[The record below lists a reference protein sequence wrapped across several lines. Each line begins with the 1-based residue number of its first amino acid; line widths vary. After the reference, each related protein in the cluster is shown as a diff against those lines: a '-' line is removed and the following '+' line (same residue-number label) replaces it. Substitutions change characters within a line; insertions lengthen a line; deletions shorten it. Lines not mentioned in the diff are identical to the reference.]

1 MKRTFKLKTLVVLVA
16 IMMVVALVPN
26 VNAASSID
34 AAKYV
39 NYYENGNTAA
49 SNLEIKAE
57 NITSPERGI
66 TDLAAGDMISV
77 KLDINKIPN
86 LGLQNISVKI
96 GWDNN
101 NLELSTCGMNDV
113 TQVTR
118 LNGRTVSVDAD
129 QVYLMAGPVG
139 KDLQINDCSFGLVT
153 NTSIIH
159 DAEETGVK
167 YINIGAAAE
176 AGYPSTE
183 PGNICELRFKVR
195 DAAAG
200 DCEVFVMNE
209 EKYDGISLVGAVMKD
224 GQLVVG
230 NKAIIDGTDKLDT
243 YIGTNAN
250 TMKVVVKTA
259 SVALRNKDN
268 SKLDNFEL
276 DVSDAANNK
285 KDISDKVVVT
295 PPNSTDDITWET
307 SDPNVATV
315 SNGVVTAVGKGTATI
330 TVKSG
335 NFSDTVD
342 VTVVKNPTSIQFKE
356 STYTVDFDQT
366 IDLADQLTFAP
377 EDADFV
383 PANVEWTLQSGN
395 QYATLT
401 GTTVKGVAKG
411 DAVVKATYGNK
422 TATTTVKVTKLVQD
436 FTMNPTEVTV
446 WKGESAD
453 VTVTTA
459 PEGSEWA
466 TLKIVNEGAGD
477 FYSYETTNT
486 GLKITGVKRDGAND
500 GVANVKVQVDNG
512 RTEALT
518 KNFKITVKENPITGA
533 EITTAPGAKVLRGE
547 TVTLKGKYV
556 TEVPEAEH
564 KTTDNVGTATWTSSD
579 ESIATVDKNG
589 VVTGV
594 KEGVATITYT
604 IAGKTATYDVTVEEK
619 HVEGIVV
626 DQETLDGIAALKEG
640 DVQPGDQIVIP
651 FTVEPEDTTDTP
663 EEIVDAIKAVYDE
676 EAVEVKVE
684 YADGKGTITITY
696 KKAAD
701 SIVAIYT
708 DPDEDEHVADDMEY
722 FEEMRKA
729 IEEYEKTGKLIMDG
743 EEVTEWEDEEGN
755 VVPMTLELAKKLY
768 EEKLA
773 EIFEADAEYA
783 GIYYLRAVVTDPIP
797 EPEEETVDTGDMP
810 VALMGA
816 IMLASVAGIT
826 VSKKILV
833 K

>member
-1 MKRTFKLKTLVVLVA
+1 MKRTFKIRTLVALVA
-16 IMMVVALVPN
+16 VMMVIALVPN
-26 VNAASSID
+26 VKAASSID

-57 NITSPERGI
+57 NLTDAERGL
-66 TDLAAGDMISV
+66 DNLAAGDMISV
-77 KLDINKIPN
+77 KLLINKYPN
-86 LGLQNISVKI
+86 NGLQNISIKI

-101 NLELSTCGMNDV
+101 NLEIATAGMVEGATGSQANQIYV
-113 TQVTR
+113 KP
-118 LNGRTVSVDAD
+118 
-129 QVYLMAGPVG
+129 GPVG
-139 KDLQINDCSFGLVT
+139 TDLGVVANRIGNA
-153 NTSIIH
+153 TSSSIVH
-159 DAEETGVK
+159 DADVDGVK
-167 YINIGAAAE
+167 YINLGYTAQ
-176 AGYPSTE
+176 AGYPSE
-183 PGNICELRFKVR
+183 QVGEILELQFKVR
-195 DAAAG
+195 DNAAG
-200 DCEVFVMNE
+200 DCEVFVLNDVN
-209 EKYDGISLVGAVMKD
+209 YWLSLVGATWNGEDFKTAERIEIA
-224 GQLVVG
+224 GTEG
-230 NKAIIDGTDKLDT
+230 AENKPRLDT
-243 YIGTNAN
+243 YIKTNAN

-259 SVALRNKDN
+259 SISLEQD
-268 SKLDNFEL
+268 DFEL

-295 PPNSTDDITWET
+295 PSNTTDDITWET
-307 SDPNVATV
+307 SDPSVATV

-335 NFSDTVD
+335 NFSDTVG
-342 VTVVKNPTSIQFKE
+342 VTVVKNPTSISFKE
-356 STYTVDFDQT
+356 TAYTVDFNEE
-366 IDLADQLTFAP
+366 IDLADQLTYAP
-377 EDADFV
+377 EDADFD
-383 PANVEWTLQSGN
+383 PANVEWTLQSGS

-453 VTVTTA
+453 VTVTTS

-477 FYSYETTNT
+477 FYSYTTTNT
-486 GLKITGVKRDGAND
+486 GLKITGVKRDGTND
-500 GVANVKVQVDNG
+500 GVANVQVQIDNG

-518 KNFKITVKENPITGA
+518 KPLKITVKENPIVGA
-533 EITTAPGAKVLRGE
+533 EITNDPGQAITRGE
-547 TVTLKGKYV
+547 TYTLEGKYV
-556 TEVPEAEH
+556 TEVDEETVHP
-564 KTTDNVGTATWTSSD
+564 TTDNPGTATWSSSD
-579 ESIATVDKNG
+579 ESVATVDNNG

-594 KEGVATITYT
+594 KEGTATITYT
-604 IAGKTATYDVTVEEK
+604 IAGQSATYEIEVWEK
-619 HVEGIVV
+619 HIDRIVV
-626 DQETLDGIAALKEG
+626 DQETLDGLAALEEG
-640 DVQPGDQIVIP
+640 DVQPGDSIVIP

-663 EEIVDAIKAVYDE
+663 EEIVEAIKAVYDE
-676 EAVEVKVE
+676 DAVDVKVE

-708 DPDEDEHVADDMEY
+708 DEYEADHIADDMEY

-729 IEEYEKTGKLIMDG
+729 IEEYEKTGKLIIDG
-743 EEVTEWEDEEGN
+743 EEITEYEDEDGN
-755 VVPMTLELAKKLY
+755 MVPMTLEYAKQMY
-768 EEKLA
+768 EEELA
-773 EIFEADAEYA
+773 MIFEWDAED

-797 EPEEETVDTGDMP
+797 EPEPEAPETGDMP

>member
-1 MKRTFKLKTLVVLVA
+1 MKRTFKIRTLVALVA
-16 IMMVVALVPN
+16 VMMVIALVPN
-26 VNAASSID
+26 VKAASSID

-57 NITSPERGI
+57 NLTDAERGL
-66 TDLAAGDMISV
+66 DNLAAGDMISV
-77 KLDINKIPN
+77 KLLINKLPN
-86 LGLQNISVKI
+86 AGLQNISIKL

-101 NLELSTCGMNDV
+101 NLEIATAGM
-113 TQVTR
+113 
-118 LNGRTVSVDAD
+118 VSGATGSQANQIYV
-129 QVYLMAGPVG
+129 QPGPVG
-139 KDLQINDCSFGLVT
+139 TDLGVVANRIGNA
-153 NTSIIH
+153 TSSSIVH
-159 DAEETGVK
+159 DADVDGVK
-167 YINIGAAAE
+167 YINLGYTAQ
-176 AGYPSTE
+176 AGYPSAQVGE
-183 PGNICELRFKVR
+183 ILELQFKVR
-195 DAAAG
+195 DNAAG
-200 DCEVFVMNE
+200 DCEVFVLNDVN
-209 EKYDGISLVGAVMKD
+209 YWLSLVGATYNGEEFKTAERIEIA
-224 GQLVVG
+224 GTEG
-230 NKAIIDGTDKLDT
+230 AENKPRLDT
-243 YIGTNAN
+243 YIKTNAN
-250 TMKVVVKTA
+250 TMKVVVKTS
-259 SVALRNKDN
+259 SV
-268 SKLDNFEL
+268 KLHQDDFEL

-285 KDISDKVVVT
+285 KDISDKVEVK
-295 PPNSTDDITWET
+295 PSNKTDDITWDS

-377 EDADFV
+377 EDADFD

-564 KTTDNVGTATWTSSD
+564 KTTDNVGTATWSSSD

-797 EPEEETVDTGDMP
+797 EPEPEAPETGDMP
-810 VALMGA
+810 VVLMGA

>member
-1 MKRTFKLKTLVVLVA
+1 MKRTFKIRTLVALVA
-16 IMMVVALVPN
+16 VMMVIALVPN
-26 VNAASSID
+26 VKAASSID

-57 NITSPERGI
+57 NLTDAERGL
-66 TDLAAGDMISV
+66 DNLAAGDMISV
-77 KLDINKIPN
+77 KLLINKLPN
-86 LGLQNISVKI
+86 AGLQNISIKL

-101 NLELSTCGMNDV
+101 NLEIATAGM
-113 TQVTR
+113 
-118 LNGRTVSVDAD
+118 VSGATGSQANQIYV
-129 QVYLMAGPVG
+129 QPGPVG
-139 KDLQINDCSFGLVT
+139 TDLGVVANRIGNA
-153 NTSIIH
+153 TSSSIVH
-159 DAEETGVK
+159 DADVDGVK
-167 YINIGAAAE
+167 YINLGYTAQ
-176 AGYPSTE
+176 AGYPSE
-183 PGNICELRFKVR
+183 QVGEILELQFKVR
-195 DAAAG
+195 DNAAG
-200 DCEVFVMNE
+200 DCEVFVLNDE
-209 EKYDGISLVGAVMKD
+209 NYWLSLVGATYD
-224 GQLVVG
+224 GEEFKTAERIEIAG
-230 NKAIIDGTDKLDT
+230 THGAENKPRLDT
-243 YIGTNAN
+243 YIKTNAN
-250 TMKVVVKTA
+250 TMKVVVKTS
-259 SVALRNKDN
+259 SV
-268 SKLDNFEL
+268 KLHQDDFEL

-342 VTVVKNPTSIQFKE
+342 VTVVKNPTSIAFKE
-356 STYTVDFDQT
+356 TAYTVDFDQT

-436 FTMNPTEVTV
+436 FTMDPTEVTV
-446 WKGESAD
+446 WKGETVP
-453 VTVTTA
+453 VTVTTS

-477 FYSYETTNT
+477 FYTYTTTNT
-486 GLKITGVKRDGAND
+486 GLTITGVKRDGAND
-500 GVANVKVQVDNG
+500 GVANVKVQIDNG

-518 KNFKITVKENPITGA
+518 KDLKITVKENPITGA
-533 EITTAPGAKVLRGE
+533 EITTAPGATVLRGE
-547 TVTLKGKYV
+547 TLALEGKYV
-556 TEVPEAEH
+556 TEVPETEH

-594 KEGVATITYT
+594 KEGTATITYT
-604 IAGKTATYDVTVEEK
+604 IAGKTATYDIEVYEVHVGMIVMDQDALDAIADAEE
-619 HVEGIVV
+619 IN
-626 DQETLDGIAALKEG
+626 
-640 DVQPGDQIVIP
+640 PGDKVEIP
-651 FTVEPEDTTDTP
+651 FTVEPEDTTDSD
-663 EEIVDAIKAVYDE
+663 EEIL
-676 EAVEVKVE
+676 EAVKAMFNEE
-684 YADGKGTITITY
+684 YADVTVEYKDGEGKVTIEY
-696 KKAAD
+696 KKAGPTYVVVYAGEEAD
-701 SIVAIYT
+701 EERVEWLNEILQGYEDYLATGELPDWWWEDYL
-708 DPDEDEHVADDMEY
+708 DPSELTEEEMAEEKEY
-722 FEEMRKA
+722 FEEEMRYLFEGMA
-729 IEEYEKTGKLIMDG
+729 
-743 EEVTEWEDEEGN
+743 ED
-755 VVPMTLELAKKLY
+755 
-768 EEKLA
+768 
-773 EIFEADAEYA
+773 
-783 GIYYLRAVVTDPIP
+783 GIYIIRANVTDPIP

>member
-1 MKRTFKLKTLVVLVA
+1 MKRTFKLKTLVALVA
-16 IMMVVALVPN
+16 VMMGIALVPN
-26 VNAASSID
+26 VNAASSIA

-49 SNLEIKAE
+49 SNLEIVAE
-57 NITSPERGI
+57 NLTSDERGLEN
-66 TDLAAGDMISV
+66 LAAGDMISV
-77 KLDINKIPN
+77 KLDINKLPN
-86 LGLQNISVKI
+86 AGLQDISVKM
-96 GWDNN
+96 GWDDN
-101 NLELSTCGMNDV
+101 NLEIA
-113 TQVTR
+113 
-118 LNGRTVSVDAD
+118 TVGIVEGTTGPGTS
-129 QVYLMAGPVG
+129 QIYIQPGPVG
-139 KDLQINDCSFGLVT
+139 TKLGIVANQIGAAT
-153 NTSIIH
+153 NPAVVH
-159 DAEETGVK
+159 EAEESGVK
-167 YINIGAAAE
+167 YINLGYTAQ
-176 AGYPSTE
+176 AGFPATTT
-183 PGNICELRFKVR
+183 GNIFEIRFRVR
-195 DAAAG
+195 DNAAG
-200 DCEVFVMNE
+200 DCEVFVMNDVNYWLNIIGAT
-209 EKYDGISLVGAVMKD
+209 YDGTIDDYQTAKRIEIAGTEGARNHPR
-224 GQLVVG
+224 L
-230 NKAIIDGTDKLDT
+230 NT
-243 YIGTNAN
+243 YIKTNAD

-259 SVALRNKDN
+259 SVVLNQD
-268 SKLDNFEL
+268 DFEL
-276 DVSDAANNK
+276 DMSDSANNK
-285 KDISDKVVVT
+285 KDISDKVVLT
-295 PPNSTDDITWET
+295 PSKPTDDMTWKS

-330 TVKSG
+330 TVESG
-335 NFSDTVD
+335 NFSDDVE
-342 VTVVKNPTSIQFKE
+342 VTVVKSPTSIAFKE
-356 STYTVDFDQT
+356 TAYTVDFDQT
-366 IDLADQLTFAP
+366 IDLSNELTYAP
-377 EDADFV
+377 EDADWD
-383 PANVEWTLQSGN
+383 PTKAEWTLQSGS

-401 GTTVKGVAKG
+401 DKTVKGVAKG
-411 DAVVKATYGNK
+411 DAVVKVTYGSK

-436 FTMNPTEVTV
+436 YTMDPTEVTV

-453 VTVTTA
+453 VTITTT

-466 TLKIVNEGAGD
+466 TLKIINEAPGD
-477 FYSYETTNT
+477 FYTYETTNT

-500 GVANVKVQVDNG
+500 GVANVKVQIDGG

-518 KNFKITVKENPITGA
+518 KDLKITVKENPIVGA

-547 TVTLKGKYV
+547 TVTLEGKYV
-556 TEVPEAEH
+556 TEVPETEH

-594 KEGVATITYT
+594 KEGTATITYT

-755 VVPMTLELAKKLY
+755 KVPMTLELAKKLY

-797 EPEEETVDTGDMP
+797 EPEPEAPETGDMP
-810 VALMGA
+810 VVLMGA

>member
-57 NITSPERGI
+57 NLTDAERGL
-66 TDLAAGDMISV
+66 DNLAAGDMISV
-77 KLDINKIPN
+77 KLLINKLPN
-86 LGLQNISVKI
+86 AGLQNISIKM
-96 GWDNN
+96 GWDDR
-101 NLELSTCGMNDV
+101 NLEIATAGMCGISTV
-113 TQVTR
+113 TVD
-118 LNGRTVSVDAD
+118 GEEEPVDAN
-129 QVYLMAGPVG
+129 QVYIRPGAVGKKLQMLDFDFGPV
-139 KDLQINDCSFGLVT
+139 NDPSL
-153 NTSIIH
+153 IH
-159 DAEETGVK
+159 QAEETGVK
-167 YINIGAAAE
+167 YINLGYTAK
-176 AGYPSTE
+176 AGRPATTT
-183 PGNICELRFKVR
+183 GNICELRFKVR

-342 VTVVKNPTSIQFKE
+342 VTVVKNPTSIAFKE
-356 STYTVDFDQT
+356 TAYTVDFDQT

-436 FTMNPTEVTV
+436 FTMDPTEVTV
-446 WKGESAD
+446 WKGETVP
-453 VTVTTA
+453 VTVTTS

-477 FYSYETTNT
+477 FYTYTTTNT
-486 GLKITGVKRDGAND
+486 GLTITGVKRDGAND
-500 GVANVKVQVDNG
+500 GVANVKVQIDNG

-518 KNFKITVKENPITGA
+518 KDLKITVKENPITGA

-547 TVTLKGKYV
+547 TVTLEGKYV
-556 TEVPEAEH
+556 TEVPETEH

-594 KEGVATITYT
+594 KEGTATITYT
-604 IAGKTATYDVTVEEK
+604 IAGKTATYDIEVYEVHVGMIVMDQDALDAIADAEE
-619 HVEGIVV
+619 IN
-626 DQETLDGIAALKEG
+626 
-640 DVQPGDQIVIP
+640 PGDKVEIP
-651 FTVEPEDTTDTP
+651 FTVEPEDTTDSD
-663 EEIVDAIKAVYDE
+663 EEIL
-676 EAVEVKVE
+676 EAVKAMFNEE
-684 YADGKGTITITY
+684 YADVTVEYKDGEGKVTIEY
-696 KKAAD
+696 KKAGPTYVVVYAGEEAD
-701 SIVAIYT
+701 EERVEWLNEILQGYEDYLATGELPDWWWEDYL
-708 DPDEDEHVADDMEY
+708 DPSELTEEEMAEEKEY
-722 FEEMRKA
+722 FEEEMRYLFEGMA
-729 IEEYEKTGKLIMDG
+729 
-743 EEVTEWEDEEGN
+743 ED
-755 VVPMTLELAKKLY
+755 
-768 EEKLA
+768 
-773 EIFEADAEYA
+773 
-783 GIYYLRAVVTDPIP
+783 GIYIIRANVTDPIP
-797 EPEEETVDTGDMP
+797 EPEPEAPETGDMP
-810 VALMGA
+810 VVLMGA

>member
-1 MKRTFKLKTLVVLVA
+1 
-16 IMMVVALVPN
+16 
-26 VNAASSID
+26 
-34 AAKYV
+34 
-39 NYYENGNTAA
+39 
-49 SNLEIKAE
+49 
-57 NITSPERGI
+57 
-66 TDLAAGDMISV
+66 
-77 KLDINKIPN
+77 
-86 LGLQNISVKI
+86 
-96 GWDNN
+96 
-101 NLELSTCGMNDV
+101 
-113 TQVTR
+113 
-118 LNGRTVSVDAD
+118 
-129 QVYLMAGPVG
+129 
-139 KDLQINDCSFGLVT
+139 
-153 NTSIIH
+153 
-159 DAEETGVK
+159 
-167 YINIGAAAE
+167 
-176 AGYPSTE
+176 
-183 PGNICELRFKVR
+183 
-195 DAAAG
+195 
-200 DCEVFVMNE
+200 
-209 EKYDGISLVGAVMKD
+209 
-224 GQLVVG
+224 
-230 NKAIIDGTDKLDT
+230 
-243 YIGTNAN
+243 
-250 TMKVVVKTA
+250 MKVVVKTS
-259 SVALRNKDN
+259 SV
-268 SKLDNFEL
+268 KLHQDDFEL

-285 KDISDKVVVT
+285 KDISDKVEVK
-295 PPNSTDDITWET
+295 PSNKTDDITWDS

-335 NFSDTVD
+335 NFSDDVE
-342 VTVVKNPTSIQFKE
+342 VTVVKSPTSIAFKE
-356 STYTVDFDQT
+356 TAYTVDFDQT

-377 EDADFV
+377 EDADFD

-564 KTTDNVGTATWTSSD
+564 KTTDNV
-579 ESIATVDKNG
+579 SIATVDKNG

-797 EPEEETVDTGDMP
+797 EPEPEAPETGDMP
-810 VALMGA
+810 VVLMGA

>member
-1 MKRTFKLKTLVVLVA
+1 MKRTFKLKTLVALVA
-16 IMMVVALVPN
+16 VMMGIALIPN
-26 VNAASSID
+26 VNAASSIA

-49 SNLEIKAE
+49 SNLEIVAE
-57 NITSPERGI
+57 NLTDAERGLEN
-66 TDLAAGDMISV
+66 LAAGDMISI
-77 KLDINKIPN
+77 KININKLPN
-86 LGLQNISVKI
+86 AGLQNISIKM
-96 GWDNN
+96 GWDDR
-101 NLELSTCGMNDV
+101 NLEIATAGMCGISTV
-113 TQVTR
+113 TVD
-118 LNGRTVSVDAD
+118 GEEEPVDAN
-129 QVYLMAGPVG
+129 QVYIRPGTVGKKLQMLDFDFGPV
-139 KDLQINDCSFGLVT
+139 NDPSL
-153 NTSIIH
+153 IH
-159 DAEETGVK
+159 QAEETGVK
-167 YINIGAAAE
+167 YINLGYTAK
-176 AGYPSTE
+176 AGRPATAV
-183 PGNICELRFKVR
+183 GNICELRFKVR

-209 EKYDGISLVGAVMKD
+209 EKYDGISLVGAVSTD
-224 GQLVVG
+224 TGYVTG
-230 NKAIIDGTDKLDT
+230 DKAIIPGTDKLDT

-335 NFSDTVD
+335 NFSDDVE
-342 VTVVKNPTSIQFKE
+342 VTVVKSPTSIAFKE
-356 STYTVDFDQT
+356 TAYTVDFDQE
-366 IDLADQLTFAP
+366 IDLADQLTYAP
-377 EDADFV
+377 EDADFDA
-383 PANVEWTLQSGN
+383 ANVEWTLQSGS

-436 FTMNPTEVTV
+436 FTMDPTEVTV
-446 WKGESAD
+446 WKGETVP
-453 VTVTTA
+453 VTVTTS

-477 FYSYETTNT
+477 FYTYTTTNT
-486 GLKITGVKRDGAND
+486 GLTITGVKRDGAND
-500 GVANVKVQVDNG
+500 GVANVKVQIDNG

-518 KNFKITVKENPITGA
+518 KDLKITVKENPITGA
-533 EITTAPGAKVLRGE
+533 EITTAPGATVLRGE
-547 TVTLKGKYV
+547 TVTLEGKYV
-556 TEVPEAEH
+556 TEVPETEH
-564 KTTDNVGTATWTSSD
+564 KTTDNVGTATWSSSD

-594 KEGVATITYT
+594 KEGTATITYT
-604 IAGKTATYDVTVEEK
+604 IAGKTATYDIEVYEVHVGMIVMDQDALDAIADAEE
-619 HVEGIVV
+619 IN
-626 DQETLDGIAALKEG
+626 
-640 DVQPGDQIVIP
+640 PGDKVEIP
-651 FTVEPEDTTDTP
+651 FTVEPEDTTDSD
-663 EEIVDAIKAVYDE
+663 EEIL
-676 EAVEVKVE
+676 EAVKAMFNEE
-684 YADGKGTITITY
+684 YADVTVEYKDGEGKVTIEY
-696 KKAAD
+696 KKAGPTYVVVYAGEEAD
-701 SIVAIYT
+701 EERVEWLNEILQGYEDYLATGELPDWWWEDYL
-708 DPDEDEHVADDMEY
+708 DPSELTEEEMAEEKEY
-722 FEEMRKA
+722 FEEEMRYLFEGMA
-729 IEEYEKTGKLIMDG
+729 
-743 EEVTEWEDEEGN
+743 ED
-755 VVPMTLELAKKLY
+755 
-768 EEKLA
+768 
-773 EIFEADAEYA
+773 
-783 GIYYLRAVVTDPIP
+783 GIYIIRANVTDPIP
-797 EPEEETVDTGDMP
+797 EPEPEAPETGDMP
-810 VALMGA
+810 VVLMGA

>member
-16 IMMVVALVPN
+16 IMMGIALIPN

-34 AAKYV
+34 TAKYV

-49 SNLEIKAE
+49 SNLEIVAE
-57 NITSPERGI
+57 NLTDAGRGLEN
-66 TDLAAGDMISV
+66 LAAGDMISI
-77 KLDINKIPN
+77 KININKLPN
-86 LGLQNISVKI
+86 AGLQNISIKM
-96 GWDNN
+96 GWDDR
-101 NLELSTCGMNDV
+101 NLEIATAGMCGISTV
-113 TQVTR
+113 TVD
-118 LNGRTVSVDAD
+118 GEEEPVDAN
-129 QVYLMAGPVG
+129 QVYIRPGTVGKKLQMLDFDFGPV
-139 KDLQINDCSFGLVT
+139 NDPSL
-153 NTSIIH
+153 IH
-159 DAEETGVK
+159 QAEETGVK
-167 YINIGAAAE
+167 YINLGYTAK
-176 AGYPSTE
+176 AGRPATAV
-183 PGNICELRFKVR
+183 GNICELRFKVR

-209 EKYDGISLVGAVMKD
+209 EKYDGISLVGAVSTD
-224 GQLVVG
+224 TGYVTG
-230 NKAIIDGTDKLDT
+230 DKAIIPGTDKLDT
-243 YIGTNAN
+243 YVGTNAN

-259 SVALRNKDN
+259 SLVLNQED
-268 SKLDNFEL
+268 FEL
-276 DVSDAANNK
+276 DLSDSANNK
-285 KDISDKVVVT
+285 KDLSDKVVVT
-295 PPNSTDDITWET
+295 PSDTTDEMTWDSSNT
-307 SDPNVATV
+307 NVATV

-335 NFSDTVD
+335 NFSDDVE
-342 VTVVKNPTSIQFKE
+342 VTVVKSPTSIAFKE
-356 STYTVDFDQT
+356 TAYTVDFDQEL
-366 IDLADQLTFAP
+366 DLTNELTYAP
-377 EDADFV
+377 EDADWDATKAV
-383 PANVEWTLQSGN
+383 WTLQSGS

-401 GTTVKGVAKG
+401 DKTVKGVAKG
-411 DAVVKATYGNK
+411 DAVVKVTYGSK

-436 FTMNPTEVTV
+436 YTMDPTEVTV

-453 VTVTTA
+453 VTITTT

-466 TLKIVNEGAGD
+466 TLKIINEAPGD
-477 FYSYETTNT
+477 FYTYETTNT

-500 GVANVKVQVDNG
+500 GVANVKVQIDGG

-518 KNFKITVKENPITGA
+518 KDLKITVKENPIVGA

-547 TVTLKGKYV
+547 TVTLEGKYV
-556 TEVPEAEH
+556 TEVPETEH

-594 KEGVATITYT
+594 KEGTATITYT

-755 VVPMTLELAKKLY
+755 KVPMTLELAKKLY

-797 EPEEETVDTGDMP
+797 EPEPEAPETGDMP
-810 VALMGA
+810 VVLMGA

>member
-1 MKRTFKLKTLVVLVA
+1 MKRTFKLKTLVALVA
-16 IMMVVALVPN
+16 VMMGIALVPN
-26 VNAASSID
+26 VNAASSIA

-49 SNLEIKAE
+49 SNLEIVAE
-57 NITSPERGI
+57 NLTSAERGLEN
-66 TDLAAGDMISV
+66 LAAGDMISV
-77 KLDINKIPN
+77 KLDINKLPN
-86 LGLQNISVKI
+86 AGLQDISVKM
-96 GWDNN
+96 GWDDN
-101 NLELSTCGMNDV
+101 NLEIA
-113 TQVTR
+113 
-118 LNGRTVSVDAD
+118 TVGIVEGTTGPGTS
-129 QVYLMAGPVG
+129 QIYIQPGPVG
-139 KDLQINDCSFGLVT
+139 TKLGIVANQIGAAT
-153 NTSIIH
+153 NPAVVH
-159 DAEETGVK
+159 EAEESGVK
-167 YINIGAAAE
+167 YINLGYTAQ
-176 AGYPSTE
+176 AGFPATTT
-183 PGNICELRFKVR
+183 GNIFEIRFRVR
-195 DAAAG
+195 DNAAG
-200 DCEVFVMNE
+200 DCEVFVMNDVNYWLNIIGAT
-209 EKYDGISLVGAVMKD
+209 YDGTIDDYQTAKRIEIAGTEGARNHPR
-224 GQLVVG
+224 L
-230 NKAIIDGTDKLDT
+230 NT
-243 YIGTNAN
+243 YIKTNAD

-259 SVALRNKDN
+259 SVVLNQD
-268 SKLDNFEL
+268 DFEL
-276 DVSDAANNK
+276 DMSDSANNK
-285 KDISDKVVVT
+285 KDISDKVVLT
-295 PPNSTDDITWET
+295 PSKPTDDMTWKS

-330 TVKSG
+330 TVESG
-335 NFSDTVD
+335 NFSDDVE
-342 VTVVKNPTSIQFKE
+342 VTVVKSPTSIAFKE
-356 STYTVDFDQT
+356 TAYTVDFDQT
-366 IDLADQLTFAP
+366 IDLSNELTYAP
-377 EDADFV
+377 EDADWD
-383 PANVEWTLQSGN
+383 PTKAEWTLQSGS

-401 GTTVKGVAKG
+401 DKTVKGVAKG
-411 DAVVKATYGNK
+411 DAVVKVTYGSK

-436 FTMNPTEVTV
+436 YTMDPTEVTV

-453 VTVTTA
+453 VTITTT

-466 TLKIVNEGAGD
+466 TLKIINEAPGD
-477 FYSYETTNT
+477 FYTYETTNT

-500 GVANVKVQVDNG
+500 GVANVKVQIDGG

-518 KNFKITVKENPITGA
+518 KDLKITVKENPIVGA

-547 TVTLKGKYV
+547 TVTLEGKYV
-556 TEVPEAEH
+556 TEVPETEH

-594 KEGVATITYT
+594 KEGTATITYT

-755 VVPMTLELAKKLY
+755 KVPMTLELAKKLY

-797 EPEEETVDTGDMP
+797 EPEPEAPETGDMP
-810 VALMGA
+810 VVLMGA

>member
-1 MKRTFKLKTLVVLVA
+1 MKRTFKLKTLVALVA
-16 IMMVVALVPN
+16 VMMGIALVPN
-26 VNAASSID
+26 VNAASSIA

-49 SNLEIKAE
+49 SNLEIVAE
-57 NITSPERGI
+57 NLTSAERGLEN
-66 TDLAAGDMISV
+66 LAAGDMISV
-77 KLDINKIPN
+77 KLDINKLPN
-86 LGLQNISVKI
+86 AGLQDISVKM
-96 GWDNN
+96 GWDDN
-101 NLELSTCGMNDV
+101 NLEIA
-113 TQVTR
+113 
-118 LNGRTVSVDAD
+118 TVGIVEGTTGPGTS
-129 QVYLMAGPVG
+129 QIYIQPGPVG
-139 KDLQINDCSFGLVT
+139 TKLGIVANQIGAAT
-153 NTSIIH
+153 NPAVVH
-159 DAEETGVK
+159 EAEESGVK
-167 YINIGAAAE
+167 YINLGYTAQ
-176 AGYPSTE
+176 AGFPATTT
-183 PGNICELRFKVR
+183 GNIFEIRFRVR
-195 DAAAG
+195 DNAAG
-200 DCEVFVMNE
+200 DCEVFVMNDVNYWLNIVGAT
-209 EKYDGISLVGAVMKD
+209 YDGTIDDYQTAKRIEIAGTEGARNHPR
-224 GQLVVG
+224 L
-230 NKAIIDGTDKLDT
+230 NT
-243 YIGTNAN
+243 YIKTNAD

-259 SVALRNKDN
+259 SVVLNQD
-268 SKLDNFEL
+268 DFEL
-276 DVSDAANNK
+276 DMSDSANNK
-285 KDISDKVVVT
+285 KDISDKVVLT
-295 PPNSTDDITWET
+295 PSKPTDDMTWKS

-330 TVKSG
+330 TVESG
-335 NFSDTVD
+335 NFSDDVE
-342 VTVVKNPTSIQFKE
+342 VTVVKSPTSIAFKE
-356 STYTVDFDQT
+356 TAYTVDFDQT
-366 IDLADQLTFAP
+366 IDLSNELTYAP
-377 EDADFV
+377 EDADWD
-383 PANVEWTLQSGN
+383 PTKAEWTLQSGS
-395 QYATLT
+395 QYATLEDKVVT
-401 GTTVKGVAKG
+401 GVAKG
-411 DAVVKATYGNK
+411 DAVVKVTYGSK

-436 FTMNPTEVTV
+436 YTMDPTEVTV

-453 VTVTTA
+453 VTITTT

-466 TLKIVNEGAGD
+466 TLKIINEAPGD
-477 FYSYETTNT
+477 FYTYETTNT

-500 GVANVKVQVDNG
+500 GVANVKVQIDGG

-518 KNFKITVKENPITGA
+518 KDLKITVKENPIVGA

-547 TVTLKGKYV
+547 TVTLEGKYV
-556 TEVPEAEH
+556 TEVPETEH

-594 KEGVATITYT
+594 KEGTATITYT
-604 IAGKTATYDVTVEEK
+604 IAGKT
-619 HVEGIVV
+619 
-626 DQETLDGIAALKEG
+626 
-640 DVQPGDQIVIP
+640 GDQIVIP

-708 DPDEDEHVADDMEY
+708 DPDKDEHVADDMEY

-755 VVPMTLELAKKLY
+755 KVPMTLELAKKLY

-797 EPEEETVDTGDMP
+797 EPEPEAPETGDMP
-810 VALMGA
+810 VVLMGA

>member
-1 MKRTFKLKTLVVLVA
+1 MKRTFKLKALVVLVA
-16 IMMVVALVPN
+16 VMMGIALVPN

-57 NITSPERGI
+57 NLTSAERGLEN
-66 TDLAAGDMISV
+66 LAAGDMISV
-77 KLDINKIPN
+77 KLLINKLPN
-86 LGLQNISVKI
+86 AGLQNISIKL
-96 GWDNN
+96 GWNNN
-101 NLELSTCGMNDV
+101 NLEIATAGMV
-113 TQVTR
+113 EGATGTQANQIYVVPGAVGEVLKVGKNRIGNATSSSI
-118 LNGRTVSVDAD
+118 VHDAD
-129 QVYLMAGPVG
+129 V
-139 KDLQINDCSFGLVT
+139 D
-153 NTSIIH
+153 
-159 DAEETGVK
+159 GVK
-167 YINIGAAAE
+167 YINLGYTAD
-176 AGYPSTE
+176 AGYPAE
-183 PGNICELRFKVR
+183 DVGEILELQFKVR
-195 DAAAG
+195 DNAAG
-200 DCEVFVMNE
+200 DCEVFVLNDVN
-209 EKYDGISLVGAVMKD
+209 YWLSLVGATYNGEEFKTAERIEIA
-224 GQLVVG
+224 GTEG
-230 NKAIIDGTDKLDT
+230 AENKPRLDT
-243 YIGTNAN
+243 YIKTNAN

-259 SVALRNKDN
+259 SVTLNQ
-268 SKLDNFEL
+268 DNFEL

-295 PPNSTDDITWET
+295 PSNTTDDITWET

-377 EDADFV
+377 EDADFD

-422 TATTTVKVTKLVQD
+422 TATTTVKVTKLVQS
-436 FTMNPTEVTV
+436 FEMNPTEVTV

-466 TLKIVNEGAGD
+466 TLKIVNDQPGD

-533 EITTAPGAKVLRGE
+533 EITTDPGAKVLRGE
-547 TVTLKGKYV
+547 TVTLEGKYV
-556 TEVPEAEH
+556 TEVPETEH

-619 HVEGIVV
+619 HVDLVVV
-626 DQETLDGIAALKEG
+626 DEDTMDGLSELK
-640 DVQPGDQIVIP
+640 PGDILPGDSIVIP
-651 FTVEPEDTTDTP
+651 FTVEPKDTTDTP
-663 EEIVDAIKAVYDE
+663 EEILEAVKAIYDE
-676 EAVEVKVE
+676 DEVDVKVE
-684 YADGKGTITITY
+684 YADGKGTVTITY

-701 SIVAIYT
+701 SIVVVGANDYV
-708 DPDEDEHVADDMEY
+708 D
-722 FEEMRKA
+722 EEML
-729 IEEYEKTGKLIMDG
+729 EEIKEEIAFMQGIVDEFAKTGKIIDG
-743 EEVTEWEDEEGN
+743 ENEDGTPRELEEIELEDGTVIAVKDLTVEKLQELVDEEIQALIKG
-755 VVPMTLELAKKLY
+755 A
-768 EEKLA
+768 A
-773 EIFEADAEYA
+773 ED
-783 GIYYLRAVVTDPIP
+783 GIYIIRVAVTDPIP

>member
-342 VTVVKNPTSIQFKE
+342 VTVVKNPTSIAFKE
-356 STYTVDFDQT
+356 TAYTVDFDQT

-436 FTMNPTEVTV
+436 FTMDPTEVTV
-446 WKGESAD
+446 WKGETVP
-453 VTVTTA
+453 VTVTTS

-477 FYSYETTNT
+477 FYTYTTTNT
-486 GLKITGVKRDGAND
+486 GLTITGVKRDGAND
-500 GVANVKVQVDNG
+500 GVANVKVQIDNG

-518 KNFKITVKENPITGA
+518 KDLKITVKENPITGA
-533 EITTAPGAKVLRGE
+533 EITTAPGATVLRGE
-547 TVTLKGKYV
+547 TLALEGKYV
-556 TEVPEAEH
+556 TEVPETEH

-594 KEGVATITYT
+594 KEGTATITYT
-604 IAGKTATYDVTVEEK
+604 IAGKTATYDIEVYEVHVGMIVMDQDALDAIADAEE
-619 HVEGIVV
+619 IN
-626 DQETLDGIAALKEG
+626 
-640 DVQPGDQIVIP
+640 PGDKVEIP
-651 FTVEPEDTTDTP
+651 FTVEPEDTTDSD
-663 EEIVDAIKAVYDE
+663 EEIL
-676 EAVEVKVE
+676 EAVKAMFNEE
-684 YADGKGTITITY
+684 YADVTVEYKDGEGKVTIEY
-696 KKAAD
+696 KKAGPTYVVVYAGEEAD
-701 SIVAIYT
+701 EERVEWLNEILQGYEDYLATGELPDWWWEDYL
-708 DPDEDEHVADDMEY
+708 DPSELTEEEMAEEKEY
-722 FEEMRKA
+722 FEEEMRYLFEGMA
-729 IEEYEKTGKLIMDG
+729 
-743 EEVTEWEDEEGN
+743 ED
-755 VVPMTLELAKKLY
+755 
-768 EEKLA
+768 
-773 EIFEADAEYA
+773 
-783 GIYYLRAVVTDPIP
+783 GIYIIRANVTDPIP